1 MLQLKQYKSPES
13 ETSLYK
19 GIPIQYLP
27 EVKSLFNSLGISV
40 RYLFRGPRGKEN
52 RPSCRFADARTFAVY
67 QRSEVQGLDYVKLAD
82 GRFKTF
88 TSKKYLTV

>member
-40 RYLFRGPRGKEN
+40 RYLFRGRRSRKN
-52 RPSCRFADARTFAVY
+52 KSYCLLSDAQTFAVY

-88 TSKKYLTV
+88 TSKKYLTI